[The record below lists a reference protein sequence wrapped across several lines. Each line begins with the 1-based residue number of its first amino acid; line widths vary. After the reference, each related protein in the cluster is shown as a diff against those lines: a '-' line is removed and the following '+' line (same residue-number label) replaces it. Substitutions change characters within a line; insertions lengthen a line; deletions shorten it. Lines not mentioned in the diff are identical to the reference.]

1 MSSKVYTNET
11 ATNTRDFLFCQII
24 KKKKSIETKYI
35 YERPKIEITETFQ
48 NHILILLTHFSLIIG
63 TSGGNEKRKRKN
75 GKTDE

>member
-24 KKKKSIETKYI
+24 KKKSIETKYI
-35 YERPKIEITETFQ
+35 HERPKIEITETFQ
-48 NHILILLTHFSLIIG
+48 NHILILLTHFSLIVG
-63 TSGGNEKRKRKN
+63 TSRGNEKRKRKN